1 MCTAATYLSGDFYMG
16 RTLDYER
23 GYGEEV
29 VVTPRAYPF
38 AFRHEGLC
46 AQHYA
51 IIGTACVADGY
62 PLYYDAVN
70 EKGLGMAGL
79 NFVGNAAYAAPCA
92 GKRNVAQFEFIPWLL
107 GRCAGLA
114 EARAALAE
122 LNLVGTPFSPHFPA
136 AQLHWLLADKSGAVV
151 IESVADGLKVYDN
164 PSGVLTNNPPFPQQ
178 MFALNNLMHLSPKQ
192 PENLFS
198 DALPLT
204 LYSRGMGALGLPG
217 DLSSASRFAR
227 AAFTRLHSVSG
238 EGEADSVGQFFHIL
252 GAVEQQNGCCEVR
265 PGEYERTIY
274 TSCWN
279 ADRGIYYYTTYTNR
293 RISAVEL
300 RREDLDAAAL
310 IRYPMRT
317 REDIFYQNAPGT
329 ES

>member
-1 MCTAATYLSGDFYMG
+1 MCTALTYLSGDFYMG

-46 AQHYA
+46 AQHYS

-107 GRCAGLA
+107 RQCATLA
-114 EARAALAE
+114 EARQLLQAV
-122 LNLVGTPFSPHFPA
+122 NLTGTPFSAHFPA
-136 AQLHWLLADKSGAVV
+136 AQLHWLLADTTGALTL
-151 IESVADGLKVYDN
+151 EPTAAGLQIYEN
-164 PSGVLTNNPPFPQQ
+164 PVGVLTNNPPFPQQ
-178 MFALNNLMHLSPKQ
+178 LFALNNYMHLSPRQ
-192 PENLFS
+192 PENTFAP
-198 DALPLT
+198 DVPLQA
-204 LYSRGMGALGLPG
+204 YSRGMGALGLPG
-217 DLSSASRFAR
+217 DLSSGSRFVR
-227 AAFTRLHSVSG
+227 AAFVRANSRSG
-238 EGEADSVGQFFHIL
+238 ESEAARVGQFFHIL
-252 GAVEQQNGCCEVR
+252 GAVEQQKGCCEVR
-265 PGEYERTIY
+265 PGEFEHTIY

-279 ADRGIYYYTTYTNR
+279 AQRGVYYYTTYGCR
-293 RISAVEL
+293 QIHAVDMH
-300 RREDLDAAAL
+300 RENLDSTSLA
-310 IRYPMRT
+310 RYPMQT
-317 REDIFYQNAPGT
+317 NEPIQFQN
-329 ES
+329 